1 MNREEIKNAEEVLNG
16 LVDFNNL
23 VLLIGIKYPAF
34 SPLVDRI
41 FNSSTELMAALA
53 DQVAANR
60 QMVNALANERLLSC
74 QNNDLTYS
82 EAHR

>member
-1 MNREEIKNAEEVLNG
+1 MNQEEIKNAEEVLSG

-23 VLLIGIKYPAF
+23 VLLLGIKYPAF
-34 SPLVDRI
+34 SPLADRI
-41 FNSSTELMAALA
+41 FNSSTELMAALT
-53 DQVAANR
+53 DQVAASR